1 MRDIKEI
8 KDFLSKDKIA
18 SRIKEL
24 AAKINTDYA
33 GQELTMVGVL
43 NGSFMFAADLVR
55 ELTMP
60 VQIEFM
66 AASSYGE
73 GVTSSGVV
81 KINLDLKTNIEGKNV
96 LLVEDIVDT
105 GLTITNLIDVL
116 KTRKPKTLKL
126 CSLLYKPARIKHPVK
141 IDYLAFEIPDHFVV
155 GYGLDFAGKYRELP
169 FIGIYEGPV

>member
-126 CSLLYKPARIKHPVK
+126 CSLLYKPARIKHPVI